1 MIIVKTLRKVVH
13 LHIFTYCCLGRQGGG
28 LEAQLNDVLL
38 QGLCYNRRS
47 SEDIA
52 ELSWFNGIL

>member
-13 LHIFTYCCLGRQGGG
+13 IFSYCCLGRQGGG
-28 LEAQLNDVLL
+28 LEEQLNDVLL
-38 QGLCYNRRS
+38 QGLCDNGRS

-52 ELSWFNGIL
+52 ELSWLHEIL